1 MSVLSAR
8 LRSDRTQTANH
19 QLQSTRSIR
28 AAELTRQTHTY
39 EHAIVTSTE
48 SDYLLRLAS
57 LSLSFVGFSAVVV
70 TLRGALGGELSVRH
84 LRLVRLY
91 IEGGLLVT
99 ALALVPALLNLLHVP
114 DTVTWPLSSA
124 AAASIFTI
132 LLLIQFRRRRA
143 IEPGR
148 FPLWVV
154 IVYAVSTVAVAGL
167 WFNVAGIP
175 FLPSAGPYAIVL
187 TWALCLFGFIFVRTI
202 ELFLHREA

>member
-1 MSVLSAR
+1 MTSAESEYLS
-8 LRSDRTQTANH
+8 Q
-19 QLQSTRSIR
+19 
-28 AAELTRQTHTY
+28 
-39 EHAIVTSTE
+39 
-48 SDYLLRLAS
+48 LAS

-70 TLRGALGGELSVRH
+70 TLRGALGGELSDRH

-99 ALALVPALLNLLHVP
+99 ALALVPALLNLLHIP

-124 AAASIFTI
+124 AAASIFTL

-148 FPLWVV
+148 FPPWVA
-154 IVYAVSTVAVAGL
+154 IVYAVSGVAVAGL
-167 WFNVAGIP
+167 WLNVVGVPVAP
-175 FLPSAGPYAIVL
+175 NVGPYAIVL
-187 TWALCLFGFIFVRTI
+187 TWALCIFGFIFVRTM